1 VSYCYEETFAKNYVF
16 MMRELAMMIV
26 EVSVSSSSKFKF
38 LMIID
43 LK

>member
-1 VSYCYEETFAKNYVF
+1 MPSVQFLKVSYYYEETLAKNYVF

-26 EVSVSSSSKFKF
+26 EVSK
-38 LMIID
+38 